1 MSDDLNIE
9 VLSPVQLKLI
19 RALIDN
25 GYVPGD
31 VNDQKNRNAFL
42 NVMMMDDSSALK
54 MLKQLPEGKPTVA
67 KNMGGIVSLD
77 QLIRP
82 IGMM

>member
-1 MSDDLNIE
+1 MSDDLSIE

>member
-1 MSDDLNIE
+1 MSDDLSIE
-9 VLSPVQLKLI
+9 VLSPLQLKLI

>member
-1 MSDDLNIE
+1 MSDDLSIE
-9 VLSPVQLKLI
+9 VIGPIQLKLM

-42 NVMMMDDSSALK
+42 NLMMMDDSSALK
-54 MLKQLPEGKPTVA
+54 MLKQLPEGKPTIA
-67 KNMGGIVSLD
+67 KNMGGIVSLN
-77 QLIRP
+77 QMTQP
-82 IGMM
+82 IGYR

>member
-1 MSDDLNIE
+1 MSDDLSIE
-9 VLSPVQLKLI
+9 VLSPLQLKLI

-31 VNDQKNRNAFL
+31 VTDQKNRNAFL
-42 NVMMMDDSSALK
+42 NIMMMDDSSALK

-67 KNMGGIVSLD
+67 KNMGGIVSLN
-77 QLIRP
+77 QLTRP

>member
-1 MSDDLNIE
+1 MSDDLSIE
-9 VLSPVQLKLI
+9 VLSPLQLKLI

-82 IGMM
+82 IGVM